1 LRGRLSDFIV
11 TNNQMKDNIIYINGD
26 TYGKLEL
33 DGFKMINN
41 TATSYSPFYI
51 HQTVVTINNSH
62 F

>member
-11 TNNQMKDNIIYINGD
+11 TNNQMKDSIFYIWSGGH
-26 TYGKLEL
+26 GKLEL

-41 TATSYSPFYI
+41 TAASYSPFYI
-51 HQTVVTINNSH
+51 HQTVVTINNSN